1 VSQTVSYRLR
11 GEEGGL
17 LGHDGTD
24 TNLVDVSD
32 DSATWMGER
41 VAGYAC
47 ENNTGNELVKD
58 KVKFDTR
65 AEVGHRVSAK
75 MKVVEHE

>member
-1 VSQTVSYRLR
+1 
-11 GEEGGL
+11 
-17 LGHDGTD
+17 
-24 TNLVDVSD
+24 
-32 DSATWMGER
+32 MGER